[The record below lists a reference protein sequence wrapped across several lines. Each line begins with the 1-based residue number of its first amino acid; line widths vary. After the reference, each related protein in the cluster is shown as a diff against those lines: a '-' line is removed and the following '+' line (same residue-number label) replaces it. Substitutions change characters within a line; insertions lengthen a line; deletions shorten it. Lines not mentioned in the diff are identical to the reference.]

1 MTNLQFKTDSSHL
14 QMNNIIY
21 LDGNLFAQVK
31 GVVRRTYK
39 SFSESEVSEQNSQR
53 TQDASFLSYKSL
65 NSNATYLLVLHP
77 SQPVQELK
85 VRSIIILISFNVKIV
100 IEDFLFPFAPV
111 ICCHTE
117 MVQLEKK
124 Q

>member
-1 MTNLQFKTDSSHL
+1 M
-14 QMNNIIY
+14 
-21 LDGNLFAQVK
+21 
-31 GVVRRTYK
+31 
-39 SFSESEVSEQNSQR
+39 SEQNSQR

-100 IEDFLFPFAPV
+100 IERLSISFRSCNLLPYRNGALK
-111 ICCHTE
+111 
-117 MVQLEKK
+117 LEKK